1 MFSLIKFE
9 LKKLAKKKSNIV
21 TILGSLIFTI
31 IICSMNITRFEYLGI
46 KGHSTGFK
54 AIELK
59 KQDAKKLPIE
69 ITEDQVKKDIKDYQ
83 SLFSNPKNTKKNE
96 EGRASLKDD
105 AFLKFVY
112 PKYDYL
118 VMIALNYCE
127 PGHESEISNFS
138 NLSRLK
144 LQNEAKFYETGNNK
158 ISTFLNMDHKGGNY
172 SDKEKKFWINK
183 ISKVKTPYTYGYY
196 VGWESLL
203 TIFGTLVFTL
213 LAIIIT
219 IAPMFA
225 GEYQCGADSIIL
237 SSKYGKTKII
247 KAKIIAAFTFA
258 TIIFVLN
265 LIFILSIP
273 LLSFGTDGWNL
284 PIQIKNAITV
294 APYKATFLEATFMC
308 IGIAYVVILGTV
320 SCTLLLSAKLKT
332 PFTVLIV
339 QIIILFVSLFMNE
352 GADNSFYNHILYL
365 LPSKAIEY
373 DFSKYLS
380 YSFGGL
386 IVSLLLMRVIVYG
399 AMGVISL
406 PLIRNAFRKH
416 QVQ

>member
-9 LKKLAKKKSNIV
+9 FKKLAKKKSNII
-21 TILGSLIFTI
+21 TILVSVILTI
-31 IICSMNITRFEYLGI
+31 ILSSMTITRFEYLGI
-46 KGHSTGFK
+46 EGHSTGFK

-59 KQDAKKLPIE
+59 KQDAKKLPTK
-69 ITEDQVKKDIKDYQ
+69 ITEDQVAKDIKNYQ
-83 SLFSNPKNTKKNE
+83 SLFSNPKNTIKTQT
-96 EGRASLKDD
+96 GQLSLKDD
-105 AFLKFVY
+105 VFLKSVY

-118 VMIALNYCE
+118 SMIAVNYCE
-127 PGHESEISNFS
+127 PGGESKVYDLS
-138 NLSRLK
+138 NLLRLK
-144 LQNEAKFYETGNNK
+144 LKNGAKFYETRKNK
-158 ISTFLNMDHKGGNY
+158 ILTFVNMNHKSGNY
-172 SDKEKKFWINK
+172 SDKEKKFWNNK

-203 TIFGTLVFTL
+203 RTFGTLVFTL
-213 LAIIIT
+213 LAIII
-219 IAPMFA
+219 IVAPMFA

-265 LIFILSIP
+265 VIFTLAIP

-284 PIQIKNAITV
+284 PIQIQNTI
-294 APYKATFLEATFMC
+294 APYKVTFLGAILMS
-308 IGIAYVVILGTV
+308 IGIAYVVILGSV
-320 SCTLLLSAKLKT
+320 SFTLLLSAKLKT

-339 QIIILFVSLFMNE
+339 QIIILLVSLFMKE

-365 LPSKAIEY
+365 LPFKAIQSEL
-373 DFSKYLS
+373 FTYLS
-380 YSFGGL
+380 YSFGGITISL
-386 IVSLLLMRVIVYG
+386 ILMRVIVYA
-399 AMGVISL
+399 AMAIVFL
-406 PLIRNAFRKH
+406 PFVKNAFRKH

>member
-9 LKKLAKKKSNIV
+9 FKKLAKKKSNII
-21 TILGSLIFTI
+21 TILVSIILTI
-31 IICSMNITRFEYLGI
+31 ILFSMSITRFEYFNL
-46 KGHSTGFK
+46 KGHYTGLK

-69 ITEDQVKKDIKDYQ
+69 VKEDQVEKDIKNYQ
-83 SLFSNPKNTKKNE
+83 SLFLNPANTIKTE
-96 EGRASLKDD
+96 TGQLSLKNHV
-105 AFLKFVY
+105 FLKYVQ

-118 VMIALNYCE
+118 SMIAVNYCK
-127 PGHESEISNFS
+127 PGGESEVYDLS
-138 NLSRLK
+138 NLLRLK
-144 LQNEAKFYETGNNK
+144 FQNGAKFYETRNNK

-203 TIFGTLVFTL
+203 RIFGTLVFTL

-219 IAPMFA
+219 VAPMFA

-247 KAKIIAAFTFA
+247 KAKIIAAFAFA

-265 LIFILSIP
+265 LIFALAIP

-284 PIQIKNAITV
+284 PIQIQDTMP
-294 APYKATFLEATFMC
+294 PYKVTFLGATVMC
-308 IGIAYVVILGTV
+308 IGIAYVVILGSV
-320 SCTLLLSAKLKT
+320 SFTLLLSAKLKT

-339 QIIILFVSLFMNE
+339 QIIILFASLFMKE

-365 LPSKAIEY
+365 LPSKAIDYE
-373 DFSKYLS
+373 FSKYLS
-380 YSFGGL
+380 YSFGGV

-406 PLIRNAFRKH
+406 PLVSNAFRKH

>member
-9 LKKLAKKKSNIV
+9 FKKLAKKKSNII
-21 TILGSLIFTI
+21 TILVSVILTI
-31 IICSMNITRFEYLGI
+31 ILFSMSITRFEYFNL
-46 KGHSTGFK
+46 KGHYTGLK

-69 ITEDQVKKDIKDYQ
+69 VTEDQVAKDIKNYQ
-83 SLFSNPKNTKKNE
+83 SLFLNPANTKKTE
-96 EGRASLKDD
+96 TGQLSLKNHV
-105 AFLKFVY
+105 FLKYVQ

-118 VMIALNYCE
+118 SMIAVNYCK
-127 PGHESEISNFS
+127 PGGESEVYDLS
-138 NLSRLK
+138 NLPRLK
-144 LQNEAKFYETGNNK
+144 LQNGAKFYKTRNNK

-203 TIFGTLVFTL
+203 RIFGTLVFTL

-219 IAPMFA
+219 VAPMFA

-247 KAKIIAAFTFA
+247 KAKIIAAFAFA

-265 LIFILSIP
+265 LIFVLAIP

-284 PIQIKNAITV
+284 PIQIQQRIP
-294 APYKATFLEATFMC
+294 PYKVTFLGATVMC
-308 IGIAYVVILGTV
+308 IGIAYVVILGSV
-320 SCTLLLSAKLKT
+320 SFTLLLSAKLKT

-339 QIIILFVSLFMNE
+339 QIIILFASLFMKE

-365 LPSKAIEY
+365 LPSKAIDYE
-373 DFSKYLS
+373 FSNYLS
-380 YSFGGL
+380 YSFGGI

-399 AMGVISL
+399 IVGVISL
-406 PLIRNAFRKH
+406 PLVSNAFRKH